1 MVMTAA
7 IDVGSTRKDRRE
19 ATCAKIL
26 YAAERMFGAWG
37 YDGVSVRKIACEADV
52 ELSLLLYHFKSKD
65 ELYRAVFEKSARA
78 ILERRHEALAAV
90 LATEAPTCRD
100 VLMALCDSWLS
111 LAADGL
117 IHLTQVFE
125 RTMLRHA
132 DSQIAIIKEFVDPG
146 SSLFIDALARA
157 APNASIDDIHRCYHL
172 FAGALV
178 HVMIDQ
184 ARIERLSGADV
195 ADTRKMMA
203 LMADLI
209 SARLA
214 GPDER
219 QVADR
224 EQPRKDADV

>member
-1 MVMTAA
+1 MSEATHV
-7 IDVGSTRKDRRE
+7 SSRKDRRE

-26 YAAERMFGAWG
+26 FVAERMFGAWG
-37 YDGVSVRKIACEADV
+37 YDGVSVRKIASEADV

-90 LATEAPTCRD
+90 LTNKAPTCRD
-100 VLMALCDSWLS
+100 VLMALCESWLS
-111 LAADGL
+111 LESDGL
-117 IHLTQVFE
+117 MHMSQVFE

-146 SSLFIDALARA
+146 SFLFIDALARA
-157 APNASIDDIHRCYHL
+157 APGAPPDEIHRCYHL

-178 HVMIDQ
+178 HVLVDR
-184 ARIERLSGADV
+184 ARIERLSGPDV
-195 ADTRKMMA
+195 ADTRTTMA

-209 SARLA
+209 SGRLG

-219 QVADR
+219 EVADR
-224 EQPRKDADV
+224 EQPREDCDV